1 MTPGELTRTTE
12 DMTNWRRVETA
23 SGVVL
28 APVGLADLS
37 TGDAILVIG
46 KAAPGASQGEGV
58 VAITKFGT
66 FGVAP
71 QDPQGRVSWLMT
83 K

>member
-1 MTPGELTRTTE
+1 M
-12 DMTNWRRVETA
+12 RVETA
-23 SGVVL
+23 TGVVL
-28 APVGLADLS
+28 APVGVADLS
-37 TGDAILVIG
+37 VGDAILVIG
-46 KAAPGASQGEGV
+46 KAAAGATDGEGI
-58 VAITKFGT
+58 VAVTKFGT